1 MSWYTYLYP
10 TDFDYSMYNS
20 PDELQ
25 KEIDNYTNLANSC
38 WTSISCMAVSSPGIL
53 FPNEDRPLQSTI
65 DLFNKVWD
73 EFLQYSFEAEK
84 LYRLHQYWETKID
97 HDDYVKRYPNGDGYK
112 YSQELGRE
120 MTDEEYKE
128 HIERERADWKAYVWY
143 NHFEYSD
150 SPEHG
155 IEVTEKYLNDTKNE
169 ILMLCTSDKSSVMS
183 EESQFE
189 CPFDAIQSRLLST
202 KEWVNDLINENYYS
216 QLCKKYWDTKEEG

>member
-10 TDFDYSMYNS
+10 NDFDYSMYNS

-25 KEIDNYTNLANSC
+25 KEIDNYTNLANCC

-53 FPNEDRPLQSTI
+53 FPNEDNPLEPTI
-65 DLFNKVWD
+65 ALFNKVWN

-97 HDDYVKRYPNGDGYK
+97 HEDYIKRYPNGDGYK
-112 YSQELGRE
+112 YNQELGRE

-128 HIERERADWKAYVWY
+128 HIEKERAEWKAYVWF

-150 SPEHG
+150 SPDRG
-155 IEVTEKYLNDTKNE
+155 IEATEKYLNDTKNE
-169 ILMLCTSDKSSVMS
+169 ILMLCTSDKNSVMS

-202 KEWVNDLINENYYS
+202 KEWVDDLINENYYS

>member
-10 TDFDYSMYNS
+10 TDFDYSMYDS

-25 KEIDNYTNLANSC
+25 KEIDNYTNLANCC
-38 WTSISCMAVSSPGIL
+38 WTSISCMAVSSPSIL
-53 FPNEDRPLQSTI
+53 FPNEDSPLEPTI
-65 DLFNKVWD
+65 ALFNKVWN
-73 EFLQYSFEAEK
+73 EFLQYSFKSEK

-97 HDDYVKRYPNGDGYK
+97 HDDYVKKHPDGDGYK

-128 HIERERADWKAYVWY
+128 HIEKERAEWKPYVWF

-150 SPEHG
+150 SPENG
-155 IEVTEKYLNDTKNE
+155 IEATEKYLNDTKTE
-169 ILMLCTSDKSSVMS
+169 ILMLCTGDKNSVMG
-183 EESQFE
+183 EENQYDN
-189 CPFDAIQSRLLST
+189 PFDLIQSKLCSLR
-202 KEWVNDLINENYYS
+202 EWVDDLINENYFS

>member
-38 WTSISCMAVSSPGIL
+38 WTSISCMAVSSPNIL
-53 FPNEDRPLQSTI
+53 FPNEDSPLQSTI

-73 EFLQYSFEAEK
+73 EFLQYSFESEK
-84 LYRLHQYWETKID
+84 LYRLHQYWDTKID
-97 HDDYVKRYPNGDGYK
+97 HDDYVKKHPDGDGYK

-128 HIERERADWKAYVWY
+128 HIKKERAEWKAYVWY

-150 SPEHG
+150 SPERG
-155 IEVTEKYLNDTKNE
+155 IEETEKHINNAKAE
-169 ILMLCTSDKSSVMS
+169 ILMLCTSDKSSVMD
-183 EESQFE
+183 EENRFE
-189 CPFDAIQSRLLST
+189 CPFDAIQSRLLSI
-202 KEWVNDLINENYYS
+202 KEWLDELINENYYS
-216 QLCKKYWDTKEEG
+216 QLCKKYWDTKDEG